1 MRKLWN
7 RQTNEVFGES
17 GMFADKDYVQLMF
30 PARKIRRVC
39 CPALNIEYVEGKDW
53 CHEPESGRI
62 VRTAESA
69 IPFWDDA
76 ALHPPDTESRYYP
89 DPAAN
94 AVGGGLDGRNLRF
107 DAGDLF
113 ARNQIEIDYQ
123 AESIDYAVKLPE
135 QTGRLPRFR
144 ERLKRPGAA
153 CRISWLGDSI
163 SEGYNA
169 SGYLHKPPF
178 QPAFA
183 ELSAEGLREAADV
196 KVELLNRGLNGAD
209 SSYPLSRPEIFRGD
223 HPDLLVIAFGMNDLL
238 CDGGTAKYLD
248 NIAEIIRLNRE
259 VSPETEYLLAT
270 PMTGNPMRN
279 STKLELTAAFA
290 RSLRSFAAECPADTA
305 LADLTAVWCRFLE
318 RKNFFDLTGNGVN
331 HPNDCGHRILASG
344 ILNVLAPDFFP
355 FREP

>member
-7 RQTNEVFGES
+7 CRTGEVFGES
-17 GMFADKDYVQLMF
+17 GMFAGKNHVRLMF

-39 CPALNIEYVEGKDW
+39 CPALGGEYVEGRDW
-53 CHEPESGRI
+53 IHEPGSGCI
-62 VRTAESA
+62 FRTADSS

-76 ALHPPDTESRYYP
+76 ALHPSDAESRYYP

-113 ARNQIEIDYQ
+113 ARCQIEIDYQ
-123 AESIDYAVKLPE
+123 AVSIDYSVNLVS

-144 ERLKRPGAA
+144 ELVKRPGAS
-153 CRISWLGDSI
+153 CRITWLGDSI

-169 SGYLHKPPF
+169 SGYLRKPPF

-183 ELSAEGLREAADV
+183 ELSAEALQEAAGV
-196 KVELLNRGLNGAD
+196 KVELRNRGLNGAN
-209 SSYPLSRPEIFRGD
+209 SSYPLSDPELFRGD

-238 CDGGTAKYLD
+238 CDGGVAKYLD

-290 RSLRSFAAECPADTA
+290 EGLRRFAAECPEDTA
-305 LADLTAVWCRFLE
+305 LADLTAVWCKFME
-318 RKNFFDLTGNGVN
+318 RKDFFDLTGNGVN
-331 HPNDCGHRILASG
+331 HPNDCGHRILAWG
-344 ILNVLAPDFFP
+344 ILNVLLPDFFP
-355 FREP
+355 FHE